1 METKFKVG
9 DTVAAP
15 VCVTN
20 PEKKIARVRYG
31 YDLAKVIATGR
42 NKKSGKPA
50 LKVRFTTA
58 DSIWVKRVTTE
69 PFLEKW
75 VLAKDCDKI

>member
-15 VCVTN
+15 VCTTN

-50 LKVRFTTA
+50 LKVRFTTV

-69 PFLEKW
+69 SFLEKW

>member
-15 VCVTN
+15 VCTIN

-69 PFLEKW
+69 LFLEKW

>member
-1 METKFKVG
+1 MSWKRRGTLLETKFKVG

-15 VCVTN
+15 VCTTN

-42 NKKSGKPA
+42 NK
-50 LKVRFTTA
+50 
-58 DSIWVKRVTTE
+58 RVE
-69 PFLEKW
+69 NLH
-75 VLAKDCDKI
+75 

>member
-42 NKKSGKPA
+42 NK
-50 LKVRFTTA
+50 
-58 DSIWVKRVTTE
+58 RVE
-69 PFLEKW
+69 NLH
-75 VLAKDCDKI
+75 

>member
-1 METKFKVG
+1 METKFKVN
-9 DTVAAP
+9 DIVAAP

-20 PEKKIARVRYG
+20 PDRKPARSRFG

-58 DSIWVKRVTTE
+58 DSVWAKRITNE

-75 VLAKDCDKI
+75 VLAKDCDKV